1 MRAVVLEIRNG
12 KAAVLREDGT
22 VLKIRGNYAVG
33 ETIELKESSFS
44 PMQFRS
50 VLMSFVLIIA
60 LVFGSYNYTTVQAAG
75 YITTD
80 EETGIQLVLNRRD
93 QVIDII
99 ASNENGEI
107 LKEELLK
114 ENVKGKVYAEAVH
127 AVAEYHRLNDGES
140 HELTFHA
147 EGKDIRAAERINQKL
162 TEMRRP
168 FRPDQTDTAEQIQ
181 FPEEIQQDRPEF
193 NGLNREEY
201 HGDTIPE
208 ETVNQEI
215 KDFVGN
221 ESLENI
227 HDYPNEIDRE
237 INEIDREI
245 IEVLAL
251 IDLGHSA
258 LIQKGQSV
266 IN

>member
-22 VLKIRGNYAVG
+22 VLKVHGNYAVG
-33 ETIELKESSFS
+33 ETIELKESSFF
-44 PMQFRS
+44 PMQFRTG
-50 VLMSFVLIIA
+50 LMSFVLIIA

-99 ASNENGEI
+99 ASNENGEV

-114 ENVKGKVYAEAVH
+114 ENVKGRGFAEAVH

-140 HELTFHA
+140 YELTFHA
-147 EGKDIRAAERINQKL
+147 EGKDNRAAERINQKL

-181 FPEEIQQDRPEF
+181 FPEEIQQERPEF
-193 NGLNREEY
+193 NGLNSEEY
-201 HGDTIPE
+201 KGDTIPE
-208 ETVNQEI
+208 EPVNQEQREFREDNPFRNQPFG
-215 KDFVGN
+215 KD
-221 ESLENI
+221 
-227 HDYPNEIDRE
+227 D
-237 INEIDREI
+237 
-245 IEVLAL
+245 
-251 IDLGHSA
+251 
-258 LIQKGQSV
+258 
-266 IN
+266 